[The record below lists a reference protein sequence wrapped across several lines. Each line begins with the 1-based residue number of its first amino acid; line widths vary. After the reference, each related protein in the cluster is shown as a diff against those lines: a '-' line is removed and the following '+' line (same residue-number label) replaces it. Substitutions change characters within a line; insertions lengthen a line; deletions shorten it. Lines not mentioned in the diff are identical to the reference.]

1 MEMIQQLG
9 LSMFGP
15 SGSAPDRCVGLIA
28 LMESVPDRAREQGPG
43 RVTFH

>member
-1 MEMIQQLG
+1 MEMIQQLE

-15 SGSAPDRCVGLIA
+15 GGSAPDRCVGLIA
-28 LMESVPDRAREQGPG
+28 LMESVPDRVREQGPG

>member
-1 MEMIQQLG
+1 MEMIQLLE

-15 SGSAPDRCVGLIA
+15 GCSAPDRCVGLIA

>member
-1 MEMIQQLG
+1 MEMIQQLK
-9 LSMFGP
+9 LSMFGLA
-15 SGSAPDRCVGLIA
+15 GSAPDRCVGLIA